1 MSDKDVEAAAFEALR
16 KLVTDPTAQEKFK
29 RQFKHSVA
37 EYIGA
42 LLSDEDSQNIIKSA
56 AIIDDNDDDV
66 EENNIQVVAEH
77 ITRRI
82 TVKIESSEN
91 LQKKKASTVA
101 SMLEKVRESAL
112 SSSKSSNKTVKNKT
126 AAFEDSAPAKD
137 FSARKADD
145 HEDSSSFKD
154 EQPQSPLRSQ
164 AKVSHKSPAKRA
176 KAGDQEH

>member
-1 MSDKDVEAAAFEALR
+1 MSDKDVEAAAFKALR

-42 LLSDEDSQNIIKSA
+42 LLSDEDSQDIIKSA

-66 EENNIQVVAEH
+66 EEDDIQVVAEH

-101 SMLEKVRESAL
+101 SVLEKVRESAL
-112 SSSKSSNKTVKNKT
+112 SSSKSSDKTVKNK
-126 AAFEDSAPAKD
+126 AAASEDSAPAKD

-145 HEDSSSFKD
+145 HEDSSSFED
-154 EQPQSPLRSQ
+154 EQL
-164 AKVSHKSPAKRA
+164 
-176 KAGDQEH
+176 